1 MSARLYLQPKIM
13 KLDED
18 SMVVEQIGFERE
30 KAYYVKPSLA

>member
-18 SMVVEQIGFERE
+18 SMVVEKIIFKDE
-30 KAYYVKPSLA
+30 KAHYVKPSLA